1 MLVCDI
7 WIFAKKNTQVAM
19 TGCKSKRFA
28 CFTVFTYF
36 FIWESET
43 SLYSL
48 GRESNTY
55 SQHESVYLRFSF
67 TAYKISG
74 HYVLIKSYV

>member
-28 CFTVFTYF
+28 CFTVFTYV

-43 SLYSL
+43 NLYSL

-55 SQHESVYLRFSF
+55 SQHESVYLLFPF
-67 TAYKISG
+67 TAYKISD
-74 HYVLIKSYV
+74 HLVLIKSYV